1 MCGIGNKEAQ
11 KVSSASSP
19 FHLYGGKSKTTV
31 TSGWEMEGWR
41 GDCFRGPEFL
51 FGMDYHSGNR

>member
-1 MCGIGNKEAQ
+1 MCGVGNKEAL
-11 KVSSASSP
+11 KASSASSP

-41 GDCFRGPEFL
+41 GDRFRGPEFL
-51 FGMDYHSGNR
+51 Y